1 MTTDLHNM
9 AEQVADV
16 ADRIAAVV
24 DALQGKG
31 PPRGA
36 GAGRWWLL
44 PAAGALAVFVARN
57 GPDLMRRAR
66 ELADQAKEQA
76 SSIGVDLDQL
86 TDLLTDEG
94 GKDTRPSENNQR
106 KTSSSAKERSERSRR
121 RQQRRKAP

>member
-1 MTTDLHNM
+1 MTDLHKM
-9 AEQVADV
+9 AEQLADV
-16 ADRIAAVV
+16 ADRIAAVA

-31 PPRGA
+31 PRRGGGA
-36 GAGRWWLL
+36 GQWLLL

-76 SSIGVDLDQL
+76 ASIGVDLDQL

-94 GKDTRPSENNQR
+94 GKGSRPSESKQS
-106 KTSSSAKERSERSRR
+106 KTRSSSRSQRTGRS
-121 RQQRRKAP
+121 QQRRKAN